1 MRRKGGGHGGTQGTP
16 ETNKTVSVSLFH
28 IKMNSLIGTIADK
41 WSAWVSPLLRERT
54 LMAIAAAIVTTGSV
68 KPPVKNMLSIIPD
81 PYSEM
86 EKGHVLEWWPSQQ
99 S

>member
-1 MRRKGGGHGGTQGTP
+1 MRRKGGGYGEPQATP

-54 LMAIAAAIVTTGSV
+54 LMAIAAAIVTAGSV
-68 KPPVKNMLSIIPD
+68 KPPVKIIPD

>member
-1 MRRKGGGHGGTQGTP
+1 MATPRPAP
-16 ETNKTVSVSLFH
+16 ETNKTVSVLPL
-28 IKMNSLIGTIADK
+28 KMNSLIGTITDK

-54 LMAIAAAIVTTGSV
+54 IKAIAATFSAAVSV

-86 EKGHVLEWWPSQQ
+86 EKGHVLEWWVLVADR
-99 S
+99 